1 MFAGGDFLYVAEVL
15 RAVDRHQPF
24 SADGDSEL
32 FALMEKRFASDASK
46 LHRRLLFDAV
56 AEIARRESG
65 LPAALSARRPEWVWA
80 EMERLLWRP
89 AAVDVCEFIR
99 GVLERDVA
107 AAAGWVESSEGTA
120 AVVLDVERLVFKDL
134 VVEAIGGLALLGRRR
149 RTCQRRRRLEG
160 NRSFNPKRPI

>member
-1 MFAGGDFLYVAEVL
+1 M
-15 RAVDRHQPF
+15 DRHQPF
-24 SADGDSEL
+24 FADGGSEL

-56 AEIARRESG
+56 AEIASRESG
-65 LPAALSARRPEWVWA
+65 LPTALSARRPEWVWV
-80 EMERLLWRP
+80 EMERLMRRP
-89 AAVDVCEFIR
+89 PAVDVCEFVR

-107 AAAGWVESSEGTA
+107 AAAGRVESLEGTA

-134 VVEAIGGLALLGRRR
+134 VEEAIGEFALLGRRQRACQR
-149 RTCQRRRRLEG
+149 RRRRRLEG